1 MFLNCILLFSFFKK
15 SNFYFFSITIATKIF
30 KRYFPNKSNLSL
42 WVYFMIVI
50 FILNLFP
57 IYHRKS
63 GLFHYKH
70 HNFMHIAFCTFANI
84 HTNLICGVLLEILS
98 THTIFQKNR
107 VEKGKMNESGFQV
120 ALFHGFHSIF
130 SNKTWFMI
138 ENMT

>member
-1 MFLNCILLFSFFKK
+1 M
-15 SNFYFFSITIATKIF
+15 
-30 KRYFPNKSNLSL
+30 
-42 WVYFMIVI
+42 
-50 FILNLFP
+50 FP

-63 GLFHYKH
+63 GLFHY
-70 HNFMHIAFCTFANI
+70 TLFANI